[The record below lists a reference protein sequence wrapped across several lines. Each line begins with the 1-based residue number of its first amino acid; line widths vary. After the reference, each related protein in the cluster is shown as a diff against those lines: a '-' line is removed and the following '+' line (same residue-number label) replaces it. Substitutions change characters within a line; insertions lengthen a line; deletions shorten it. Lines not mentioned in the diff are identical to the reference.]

1 MNKLYSIWL
10 LCMPLLH
17 VSAGNHLPAMG
28 NGLTQVLGVNVKDTI
43 VEDEIAKEDELIEEV
58 IKSRTAP
65 KKEKVQYFNQVTKYG
80 FKNLFSNY
88 SYNSTLPYNAQ
99 VNPQAEIFVQDYMKV
114 HGIYLQKMKGWGQPY
129 FNLIESVL
137 QQYGLP
143 RELKY
148 IAVIESNLSTGATS
162 YAGAGGPWQFMPYTA
177 RDYGL
182 VVNGYLDE
190 RRDYYKST
198 HAAARYLLSLYRE
211 MHDWLLVMAAYNGG
225 PGRVYSA
232 MKKSGSKDF
241 WDLQYYLP
249 AESRTYVKRF
259 IATHYIMEGSGGVT
273 TTGGSL
279 LYGYDFSGT
288 ENNGRTNY
296 GNTRDKQHPYK
307 TKAALTAEELVE
319 VEVLSISGKYNSLVI
334 AKTIAMDIALFN
346 HFNPN
351 FDGTMSSTGNFDLRL
366 PPDKMQLFVANKYP
380 ILNESIQVLLNGA
393 VVPVNKMVYPKV
405 KEKKKS

>member
-1 MNKLYSIWL
+1 MISLVLQLN
-10 LCMPLLH
+10 
-17 VSAGNHLPAMG
+17 VSANDLFE
-28 NGLTQVLGVNVKDTI
+28 NEKGVQKSTTLIDTI
-43 VEDEIAKEDELIEEV
+43 PGEEIAKEDQLIEEV
-58 IKSRTAP
+58 IKSREVP

-88 SYNSTLPYNAQ
+88 SYNATLPYNAQ
-99 VNPQAEIFVQDYMKV
+99 INPNAELFVQDYMKV
-114 HGIYLQKMKGWGQPY
+114 HGSYLQKMKGWGQPY

-162 YAGAGGPWQFMPYTA
+162 YMGAGGPWQFMPYTA

-198 HAAARYLLSLYRE
+198 HAAARYLLSLYRQ

-232 MKKSGSKDF
+232 MKKSGSKNF

-273 TTGGSL
+273 TSGSTLPGMNTTFSDYTGCTSYASTQGK
-279 LYGYDFSGT
+279 
-288 ENNGRTNY
+288 NN
-296 GNTRDKQHPYK
+296 PYNSK
-307 TKAALTAEELVE
+307 PSLTAEELVDI
-319 VEVLSISGKYNSLVI
+319 EVLGISGKYNSLVI
-334 AKTIAMDIALFN
+334 AKNIAMDITLFN
-346 HFNPN
+346 HYNPN

-366 PPDKMQLFVANKYP
+366 PPDKMQLFVVNKYS
-380 ILNESIQVLLNGA
+380 ILNECVQVLLNGA
-393 VVPVNKMVYPKV
+393 VAPVNKTVYPKIQ
-405 KEKKKS
+405 ERKKS